1 MKIDVAKNTLS
12 TDIEYIS
19 IRLDSKKILSIY
31 SWISPKKWVWKI
43 WKPQTLYVN
52 VKTDVV

>member
-1 MKIDVAKNTLS
+1 MRIDVAKNTLS

-19 IRLDSKKILSIY
+19 IRLDSKKFWAYIHEF
-31 SWISPKKWVWKI
+31 PQKKWVWKI